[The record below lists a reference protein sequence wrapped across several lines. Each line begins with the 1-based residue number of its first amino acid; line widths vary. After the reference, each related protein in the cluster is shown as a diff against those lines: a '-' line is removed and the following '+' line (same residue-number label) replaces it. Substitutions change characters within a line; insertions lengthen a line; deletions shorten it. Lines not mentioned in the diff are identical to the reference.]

1 MRIQTYFFALFTLC
15 AFGCV
20 TAYAQS
26 TNGGNSCIHIE
37 DDAARLACFDQAF
50 PTDASTQEPRNPANA
65 ANSANESAQETVS
78 APAPEA
84 PDEPTQG
91 AAVNVAPSSVGAA
104 DVSATSGADVSET
117 FGMAQKN
124 PAPVT
129 STKPSSTKPSS
140 TELRGT
146 VQKVSKRVRGQHVVH
161 LENGQIWQE
170 NFASR
175 YFPVDP
181 GDTVIIRKRRFGGYR
196 LVTESGKGFRVERVQ

>member
-1 MRIQTYFFALFTLC
+1 M
-15 AFGCV
+15 
-20 TAYAQS
+20 
-26 TNGGNSCIHIE
+26 HIE

-50 PTDASTQEPRNPANA
+50 PTEASTQEPGDP

-78 APAPEA
+78 APPPEA
-84 PDEPTQG
+84 PDE
-91 AAVNVAPSSVGAA
+91 AAQDAVINEAPSSVSAA
-104 DVSATSGADVSET
+104 DVSAKSGADVSES

-124 PAPVT
+124 PAPVV
-129 STKPSSTKPSS
+129 STEPSS

-146 VQKVSKRVRGQHVVH
+146 VQKVSQRVRGQHVVH

-181 GDTVIIRKRRFGGYR
+181 GDTVIIKKRRFGGYR